1 MMRTSEGNP
10 TEEGCPFPP
19 AMPGARVVFERDGV
33 AYELLRTLREP
44 DRRQRRML
52 AWRRLPDGRA
62 EPVVL
67 TQLVS
72 SKEPHHRLRLF
83 EEAMRVRRLSHPVI
97 CRFHEL
103 ARRGGELHAIT
114 EYVDGVSLEKVL
126 RLASAY
132 GRRLSAAFACYVTA
146 EVADALQHAHE
157 LRGEHGRT
165 SCIPHGDISARTIRL
180 TRFGRVKLA
189 GFELKIHHPLP
200 PWEIPP
206 RGLGWMQGT
215 ELWPK
220 IEQWT
225 YRASHTLRRWCRLPA
240 KYKAWS
246 TMGPG
251 DSVLAEAR
259 EDLVSLA
266 WVLLGMLAGP
276 HPLEDNAAAG
286 KSPPRPSSLSERAIE
301 QAVPHAPEHLK
312 AILARAL
319 GPESGRRYA
328 SGAALRDELLTSMR
342 VWEPPYG
349 EREAAAEIFRVMT
362 GVEGLL

>member
-1 MMRTSEGNP
+1 MVRTLEGNP

-19 AMPGARVVFERDGV
+19 AMPEARVVFERDGV
-33 AYELLRTLREP
+33 SYELIRTLREP
-44 DRRQRRML
+44 DRRQKRML

-67 TQLVS
+67 TQLAS
-72 SKEPHHRLRLF
+72 SQEPHHRLRLF

-103 ARRGGELHAIT
+103 ARRGGELYAIT
-114 EYVDGVSLEKVL
+114 EYVDGISLEKVL

-132 GRRLSAAFACYVTA
+132 GRRLSAAFACHVTA
-146 EVADALQHAHE
+146 ELADALQHAHE
-157 LRGEHGRT
+157 LPGEHGRS
-165 SCIPHGDISARTIRL
+165 SCIPHGGISARTIRL

-189 GFELKIHHPLP
+189 GFELRIHDPLP

-206 RGLGWMQGT
+206 QGLGWLQGT
-215 ELWPK
+215 ELWPR
-220 IEQWT
+220 IERWT

-266 WVLLGMLAGP
+266 WVLLGMLACP
-276 HPLEDNAAAG
+276 HPLEGKAA
-286 KSPPRPSSLSERAIE
+286 SLSERAIE

-312 AILARAL
+312 ALLARAL
-319 GPESGRRYA
+319 APELGQRYA
-328 SGAALRDELLTSMR
+328 SGAALRDALLTSMR

-349 EREAAAEIFRVMT
+349 EREAAAEVFRVMT
-362 GVEGLL
+362 RVEGLL

>member
-1 MMRTSEGNP
+1 MVERFMMRTHEGKP

-19 AMPGARVVFERDGV
+19 VLPGARVVLERDGV
-33 AYELLRTLREP
+33 SYELIRTLKEP
-44 DRRQRRML
+44 DRRQKRLL

-67 TQLVS
+67 TRLVS
-72 SKEPHHRLRLF
+72 SKEPNHRLRLF

-97 CRFHEL
+97 CGFHEL
-103 ARRGGELHAIT
+103 ARRGGELYAIT
-114 EYVDGVSLEKVL
+114 EYVDGISLEKVL
-126 RLASAY
+126 RLASAH
-132 GRRLSAAFACYVTA
+132 GRRLSTAFACHVTA

-157 LRGEHGRT
+157 LSGEYGRS
-165 SCIPHGDISARTIRL
+165 SCIPHGDISTRTIRL

-220 IEQWT
+220 IERWT

-251 DSVLAEAR
+251 DSVLVEAS

-266 WVLLGMLAGP
+266 RVLLEMLAGP
-276 HPLEDNAAAG
+276 H
-286 KSPPRPSSLSERAIE
+286 RPSPLSERAIE

-319 GPESGRRYA
+319 GPEPGQRYA
-328 SGAALRDELLTSMR
+328 SGAALRNALLTYMR

-349 EREAAAEIFRVMT
+349 EREAAAEVFRVMT